1 MFRGC
6 LEAAVLCQEVVEP
19 PQPGGEVVGHHHVD
33 GVVASAQQE
42 EGHPQH
48 TEQQAER
55 LESSAVTI

>member
-6 LEAAVLCQEVVEP
+6 LEAAILCQEVIEP
-19 PQPGGEVVGHHHVD
+19 PESGGEVVGHHHID

-48 TEQQAER
+48 TEQQTEPV
-55 LESSAVTI
+55 ESSAGAI